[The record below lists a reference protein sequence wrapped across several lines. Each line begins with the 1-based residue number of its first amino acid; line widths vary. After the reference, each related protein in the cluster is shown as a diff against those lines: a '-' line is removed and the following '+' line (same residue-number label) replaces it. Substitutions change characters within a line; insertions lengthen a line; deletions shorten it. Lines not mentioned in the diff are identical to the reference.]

1 MWTLT
6 YFLTFRSYPIEQR
19 SMGFVLRA
27 AAAVATAATAAAD
40 AVVIRAAAATEAIRA
55 VAAQG
60 LGHFLVPV
68 GADVQGVAAVHVAD
82 GETTDERLRQFIS
95 QYEQR
100 IFNIELWRDMEKFDE
115 KFISNKEHYTDF
127 VTIRLHQVAVN
138 KRLDDMQMKM
148 KGDILKLNK
157 RLRNVDDESR
167 GASWS
172 DTEDVVADF
181 GRSVCR
187 RVS

>member
-95 QYEQR
+95 QYE
-100 IFNIELWRDMEKFDE
+100 LW
-115 KFISNKEHYTDF
+115 IP
-127 VTIRLHQVAVN
+127 
-138 KRLDDMQMKM
+138 
-148 KGDILKLNK
+148 
-157 RLRNVDDESR
+157 
-167 GASWS
+167 
-172 DTEDVVADF
+172 
-181 GRSVCR
+181 
-187 RVS
+187 RVSNGEGYDMSSSSFQSGGNRRDSPVKSRD